1 MKENTLSYTT
11 RIGKTTFIVNVKQS
25 ESAKKPL
32 NTVFQEICRHEMLG
46 DFSADKYL
54 NLENLQK
61 SSWQTRSRGNR
72 IPGKDKVCQ
81 VLQSAR
87 ADFTFQGKCRY
98 SDTGYAKTAC
108 TGSRV

>member
-1 MKENTLSYTT
+1 MASPPAEKGEQNGKNQQGRYELCKENTLSYTT

-61 SSWQTRSRGNR
+61 SS
-72 IPGKDKVCQ
+72 
-81 VLQSAR
+81 
-87 ADFTFQGKCRY
+87 
-98 SDTGYAKTAC
+98 
-108 TGSRV
+108 